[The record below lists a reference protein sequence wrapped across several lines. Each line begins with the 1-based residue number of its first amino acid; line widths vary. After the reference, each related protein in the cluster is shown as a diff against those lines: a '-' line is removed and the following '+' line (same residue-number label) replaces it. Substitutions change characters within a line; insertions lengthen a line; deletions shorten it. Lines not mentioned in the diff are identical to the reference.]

1 MREFIFEL
9 KNIRSLEL
17 ISIATNVVEKIL
29 WGIFG
34 LCGIAWAFYFLPWN
48 FQIWMENPSYLT
60 KADIELA
67 EIDYPAI
74 TIATPGSTKYAIAER
89 LGNYIKPNKL
99 PKTIRQIRSLL
110 LECSIYPLGQ
120 EDNKKADKSHFKSYQ
135 DLCFSSLSDCKV
147 SCSVVI

>member
-1 MREFIFEL
+1 MIDKLKEFIFEL
-9 KNIRSLEL
+9 KNIRSIEL
-17 ISIATNVVEKIL
+17 VSIATNVVEKIL
-29 WGIFG
+29 WGTFG
-34 LCGIAWAFYFLPWN
+34 ICGIAWAFYFLPSN
-48 FQIWMENPSYLT
+48 YQIWMKNPSYVT
-60 KADIELA
+60 KADIELT

-120 EDNKKADKSHFKSYQ
+120 DNKKADKSHFTAYQ
-135 DLCFSSLSDCKV
+135 DLCFSSLSTCKV
-147 SCSVVI
+147 S